1 MSDTALFL
9 CDALYEV
16 FDTGETK
23 FTDDDAHYLID
34 AINSISWNDASKFT
48 PESFPRY
55 TGRSSI
61 PCLVVASGK
70 VTVCRRY
77 WSDKKQQW
85 VWSRGLS
92 VSKWRELPSPD

>member
-34 AINSISWNDASKFT
+34 AINSISWNDASKVT
-48 PESFPRY
+48 PESLPRY
-55 TGRSSI
+55 TGCSSI
-61 PCLVVASGK
+61 SCLVVASGK

-92 VSKWRELPSPD
+92 VSKWRELPSSD